1 MRKRMLDFSFFNA
14 AKWERG
20 MGMAKRSARRNARK
34 IWGLRKRFMMST
46 MLVVLLIVVI
56 AVSAYSLSVRTSVYM
71 NIREGLHTKAKTA
84 TDFFANYITRTYA
97 EYYDSAYM
105 YIANFDDVNKLELQ
119 FINTSG
125 RIELS
130 SHSMTA
136 GSMPGTPDI
145 AEALSTGEISS
156 WEGFSETTG
165 EHLMSTAAP
174 MTYANGQIIGVMRYV
189 TSLRPADRLVRT
201 NLLLA
206 MALGAL
212 MMLIVA
218 VIGMV
223 FLSSVVEPVREITA
237 AAKQISGGSY
247 GIQIGS
253 HYKDEMGDMVKAINE
268 MSLKI
273 SQSEK
278 AQTEFI
284 SSVSHE
290 LRTPLTAITGWGETL
305 IYNEDLDEE
314 TKRGIGIILQEA
326 RRLTKM
332 VEELL
337 EFTRMQDGRFTLNA
351 RPIDVAAEL
360 EDSIFAYRE
369 LLKQDDMR
377 IEYQPCD
384 EELPLINGDP
394 ARLRQVFYNLFDNA
408 AKYARDGKR
417 ITVSTR
423 TDGENVFLYFRDYGP
438 GIPEDELER
447 VKMKFYKGSSKE
459 RGSGIGLAVCDEII
473 KYHGG
478 DLTLSNGE
486 GGGLLATIRIP
497 IEPTFE

>member
-1 MRKRMLDFSFFNA
+1 
-14 AKWERG
+14 
-20 MGMAKRSARRNARK
+20 
-34 IWGLRKRFMMST
+34 
-46 MLVVLLIVVI
+46 
-56 AVSAYSLSVRTSVYM
+56 
-71 NIREGLHTKAKTA
+71 
-84 TDFFANYITRTYA
+84 
-97 EYYDSAYM
+97 
-105 YIANFDDVNKLELQ
+105 
-119 FINTSG
+119 
-125 RIELS
+125 
-130 SHSMTA
+130 
-136 GSMPGTPDI
+136 
-145 AEALSTGEISS
+145 
-156 WEGFSETTG
+156 
-165 EHLMSTAAP
+165 
-174 MTYANGQIIGVMRYV
+174 
-189 TSLRPADRLVRT
+189 
-201 NLLLA
+201 
-206 MALGAL
+206 
-212 MMLIVA
+212 MLIVA
-218 VIGMV
+218 VISMI
-223 FLSSVVEPVREITA
+223 FLRSVVEPVREITA

-247 GIQIGS
+247 GIQIGN
-253 HYKDEMGDMVKAINE
+253 HYRDEMGDMVKAINE

-305 IYNEDLDEE
+305 IYDENLDEE
-314 TKRGIGIILQEA
+314 SRRGVNIILKEA

-351 RPIDVAAEL
+351 QPCDIGAEL

-369 LLKQDDMR
+369 LLRQEDMT
-377 IEYQPCD
+377 IEYEPCD

-394 ARLRQVFYNLFDNA
+394 ARLRQVFYNIYDNA

-447 VKMKFYKGSSKE
+447 VKLKFYKGSSKE

-478 DLTLSNGE
+478 DLTLSNAE
-486 GGGLLATIRIP
+486 GGGTLVTIRIP
-497 IEPTFE
+497 VEPTFE